1 MDLLS
6 RILDPTNLKI
16 GIEKID
22 MKNSTQSELY
32 RHPLL
37 FDI

>member
-1 MDLLS
+1 MDLVS
-6 RILDPTNLKI
+6 RILDPTNLKM

-22 MKNSTQSELY
+22 MKNSIQSELY
-32 RHPLL
+32 GHPML